1 MDVALVVG
9 DRRRHSCGDGPGRVS
24 GMGSRDPCARPPAR
38 ARGSRSGH
46 HGGRGDRGPAPSR
59 HRRRVRGPGCGRA
72 GCRPWISHPHAAVAA
87 GPDLPSGAPAGLGL
101 FVVLATRHR
110 TSPKAPR
117 PRYQW
122 QKPASVER
130 TQLYR
135 RFHDE
140 GHATSNRRP
149 STLDSSPRAPSS
161 GPAHCIRRASPEH
174 QLRNAARRARH
185 LSHERFSSYIFGT
198 RLSQHGTPSSDRWMR
213 LEPWRHS

>member
-87 GPDLPSGAPAGLGL
+87 GPDLPSGAPAGLGCSWCSRRGTERPRRHRDRDTNGRSRL
-101 FVVLATRHR
+101 QSNEPSYTAGSATRA
-110 TSPKAPR
+110 TR
-117 PRYQW
+117 PRT
-122 QKPASVER
+122 A
-130 TQLYR
+130 
-135 RFHDE
+135 
-140 GHATSNRRP
+140 
-149 STLDSSPRAPSS
+149 
-161 GPAHCIRRASPEH
+161 GPAHSTQAPERRA
-174 QLRNAARRARH
+174 AARLTAYAARARA
-185 LSHERFSSYIFGT
+185 SATKRCPTGETFVS
-198 RLSQHGTPSSDRWMR
+198 
-213 LEPWRHS
+213 